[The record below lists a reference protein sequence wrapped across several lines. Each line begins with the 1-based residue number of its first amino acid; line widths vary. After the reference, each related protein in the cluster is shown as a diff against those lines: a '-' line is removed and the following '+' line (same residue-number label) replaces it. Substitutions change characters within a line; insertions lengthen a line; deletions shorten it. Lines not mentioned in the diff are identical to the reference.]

1 MERPSRYCLWNL
13 CRLFGGYNE
22 KIFGTVCI
30 WGMLQR
36 CHKKTFIKWPLKKF
50 NFIQLPACMSDF
62 KKWHVLILQFW
73 LISELYPFWFY
84 TAYQKSIP
92 SPIGASNHSSSFKI
106 WPLLNIFQSRVQSA
120 YNFVATSQST
130 LQFIIFSRSGNKS
143 PKMPP
148 KRTASK
154 PVGKLKYF
162 NFI

>member
-1 MERPSRYCLWNL
+1 MLYSAQPVPIVWEMLLQEHFEIIYLRASTDAQQKNFYKCLT
-13 CRLFGGYNE
+13 E
-22 KIFGTVCI
+22 
-30 WGMLQR
+30 
-36 CHKKTFIKWPLKKF
+36 
-50 NFIQLPACMSDF
+50 
-62 KKWHVLILQFW
+62 KKWFNSQHVCQILKMTCGYFFNFW
-73 LISELYPFWFY
+73 LICELYPFWFY
-84 TAYQKSIP
+84 TAYQKAFLTP
-92 SPIGASNHSSSFKI
+92 HRGPNHSSSFKI

-130 LQFIIFSRSGNKS
+130 LQFIIFSRSGNNP